1 MRSLLVGAAVFLA
14 VETPH
19 GAVQP
24 AARTQASAPA
34 LRLEG
39 LRTEYKENPLGIDSR
54 APRLSWKIVAPV
66 GDRNVR
72 QTAYQIRVARA
83 SSKRPRDDAAAT
95 AGSLLWDSGRVAS
108 AESIHRAYEGTP
120 LASGQRY
127 MWQVQVWDDRG
138 RSSGWSGPAWW
149 EMGLLSPADWRA
161 SWIEPGLQEDVTT
174 SPPVPLLRRVF
185 RLTQAVQSAR
195 AYVTSHGVYE
205 LHLNGRRVGD
215 EVLTPGWT
223 SYATRLQYQIYDVTG
238 LLRRG
243 DNAAGVLLG
252 NGWYRGNIGFSKRRN
267 VYGDRLALLLQIDVT
282 YADGSRETIGSDG
295 KWKASSGPIV
305 MSEIYHGETYD
316 ARLERSGWTDAA
328 FDDRDWSPA
337 RTVQHSKDVLIA
349 PAGPPIKRTDEL
361 RPRAIL
367 RTPAGQQVV
376 DMGQNMVGWVRLR
389 VRGPSGTVVTLRHAE
404 VLDKDGNFY
413 TRNLRAAAQTIKYT
427 LNGGGVETYE
437 PRFTFQGFRYVAVDG
452 YPGELTP
459 DSLTGIVVHSAIT
472 RSGEFSASHAILNQL
487 QHNIVWGQKG
497 NFLDVPT
504 DCPQRDER
512 LGWTGDAQAF
522 ARTAAFNMDVAGF
535 FTKWLKDLEA
545 DQYKNGA
552 VPHVIPD
559 VLTLPAEA
567 ASAAKAGWMQAGA
580 AGWADAAVIIP
591 WTVYLTYGD
600 TRVLQ
605 EQYASMTRWV
615 DYMRLR
621 AGEDDIW
628 SGDFHFGDWLSF
640 ATTRPDYPGATT
652 GKDLI
657 ATAFFA
663 HSTDLLGRIARVL
676 GKGDDAARYRE
687 QFERIKEAFVRE
699 FVTPAA
705 RVGEGTQTAYV
716 LALQFDL
723 LPEAIRAT
731 AAGHLVRDVRERKH
745 LTTGFLG
752 TPYLLHVLARYGY
765 LDEAYLLLE
774 REQYPSWLYPIT
786 KGATTIWERWDGI
799 KPDGSFQD
807 QGMNS
812 FNHYAYG
819 AVGDWMYRVMAGIE
833 IDDAAPGYRH
843 VLIQPR
849 PGGKSTKVSASH
861 DTPYG
866 RVASSWTLAGE
877 RFERTVQ
884 VPPNTRAAVRLPRA
898 RLAAVTEGGQPL
910 ERATEVYAARQEN
923 DDVVLEVGSGQY
935 RFSSIWKDRRS
946 VADRLVHAAH
956 EVADRPDQERQ
967 RQR

>member
-1 MRSLLVGAAVFLA
+1 LRALLAAAVALLA
-14 VETPH
+14 VETS
-19 GAVQP
+19 ADSFQRAQP
-24 AARTQASAPA
+24 AAAPSVEA
-34 LRLEG
+34 
-39 LRTEYKENPLGIDSR
+39 LRTEYKDNPLGIDSR
-54 APRLSWKIVAPV
+54 APRLSWRIASNA
-66 GDRNVR
+66 RSVR
-72 QTAYQIRVARA
+72 QSAYQIRVGRTSNDLRTARQ
-83 SSKRPRDDAAAT
+83 
-95 AGSLLWDSGRVAS
+95 LHWDSGRVAS
-108 AESIHRAYEGTP
+108 GESIHRVYEGQP

-127 MWQVQVWDDRG
+127 FWQVQIWDDQG
-138 RSSGWSGPAWW
+138 RASGWSAPAWW
-149 EMGLLSPADWRA
+149 EMGLLSPADWRTT
-161 SWIEPGLQEDVTT
+161 WIEPGLPEDAAT
-174 SPPVPLLRRVF
+174 SPPAPMLRRAF
-185 RLTQAVQSAR
+185 RLKQPVQSAR
-195 AYVTSHGVYE
+195 AYVTSQGVYE

-223 SYATRLQYQIYDVTG
+223 SYATRLQYQTYDVTA

-243 DNAAGVLLG
+243 DNAAGVVLG
-252 NGWYRGNIGFSKRRN
+252 NGWFRGDIGFTKRRN

-282 YADGSRETIGSDG
+282 YADGSRETIGSDDQ
-295 KWKASSGPIV
+295 WKASTGPIL

-316 ARLERSGWTDAA
+316 ARLEKNGWADAA
-328 FDDRDWSPA
+328 FDDRDWKPV
-337 RTVQHSKDVLIA
+337 RTVERSKDILIA
-349 PAGPPIKRTDEL
+349 PAGPPIRRMNEL
-361 RPRAIL
+361 TPRAIL

-389 VRGPSGTVVTLRHAE
+389 VQGQPGAIVTLTHAE
-404 VLDKDGNFY
+404 VLDKEGNFY
-413 TRNLRAAAQTIKYT
+413 TRNLRAAAQAIKYT
-427 LNGGGVETYE
+427 LKGGAVETYE
-437 PRFTFQGFRYVAVDG
+437 PHFTFQGFRYVAVEG

-459 DSLTGIVVHSAIT
+459 GSVTGIVVHSAMAAA
-472 RSGEFSASHAILNQL
+472 GDFAASPPLLNQL

-559 VLTLPAEA
+559 VLTLPPDT
-567 ASAAKAGWMQAGA
+567 SAGATPFRMQAGA

-591 WTVYLTYGD
+591 WTMYLTYGD
-600 TRVLQ
+600 TRVL
-605 EQYASMTRWV
+605 EQQYGSMTRWV
-615 DYMRLR
+615 EYMRQR
-621 AGEDDIW
+621 AGDDLIW
-628 SGDFHFGDWLSF
+628 DGDFHFGDWLSF

-663 HSTDLLGRIARVL
+663 HSTDLLARSARVL
-676 GKGDDAARYRE
+676 GRKDEAARHDALLD
-687 QFERIKEAFVRE
+687 QIKTAFVRE
-699 FVTPAA
+699 FVTPAG

-716 LALQFDL
+716 LALNFDL
-723 LPEAIRAT
+723 LPPDVRAK
-731 AAGHLVRDVRERKH
+731 AAALLVRDVRERKH

-807 QGMNS
+807 AGMNS

-833 IDDAAPGYRH
+833 IDEATPGYRH
-843 VLIQPR
+843 ILIQPR
-849 PGGKSTKVSASH
+849 PGGKATKVAARH

-866 RVASSWTLAGE
+866 TVASAWTLEGE
-877 RFERTVQ
+877 QFQLTVQ
-884 VPPNTRAAVRLPRA
+884 VPPNTRATIRLPRA
-898 RLAAVTEGGQPL
+898 TLATTTEGGQPIEGATDLL
-910 ERATEVYAARQEN
+910 ERRQDK
-923 DDVVLEVGSGQY
+923 DDVVIEVGSGEY
-935 RFSSIWKDRRS
+935 RFTSTSKKS
-946 VADRLVHAAH
+946 
-956 EVADRPDQERQ
+956 
-967 RQR
+967 

>member
-1 MRSLLVGAAVFLA
+1 VNGSI
-14 VETPH
+14 
-19 GAVQP
+19 QS
-24 AARTQASAPA
+24 ARTQAPAHA

-39 LRTEYKENPLGIDSR
+39 LLTEYKENPLGIDSR
-54 APRLSWKIVAPV
+54 APRLSWRIAANV
-66 GDRNVR
+66 RNVR
-72 QTAYQIRVARA
+72 QAAYQIRVAR
-83 SSKRPRDDAAAT
+83 S
-95 AGSLLWDSGRVAS
+95 AGEVRAGRSLLWDTGRVAS
-108 AESIHRAYEGTP
+108 AESIHRLYAGKP
-120 LASGQRY
+120 LASAERY
-127 MWQVQVWDDRG
+127 FWQVQVWDDRG
-138 RSSGWSGPAWW
+138 RESGWSEPAWW
-149 EMGLLSPADWRA
+149 EMGLLLSADWRA
-161 SWIEPGLQEDVTT
+161 SWIEPALPEDDTT
-174 SPPVPLLRRVF
+174 SPPVPLVRRVF
-185 RLTQAVQSAR
+185 RLKQAVRSAR
-195 AYVTSHGVYE
+195 AYVTSHGLYE
-205 LHLNGRRVGD
+205 LHLNGHRVGD
-215 EVLTPGWT
+215 DVLTPGWT
-223 SYATRLQYQIYDVTG
+223 SYATRLQYQTYDVTG

-252 NGWYRGNIGFSKRRN
+252 NGWYRGNIGFNKRRN

-282 YADGSRETIGSDG
+282 YADGGRETVGSDG
-295 KWKASSGPIV
+295 QWKVSTGPIV

-316 ARLERSGWTDAA
+316 ARLEKHGWTDAA

-337 RTVQHSKDVLIA
+337 RAVQHSKEGLIA
-349 PAGPPIKRTDEL
+349 PAGPPIKRIEEL
-361 RPRAIL
+361 KPQAIL

-389 VRGPSGTVVTLRHAE
+389 VRGASGTVVTLSHAE
-404 VLDKDGNFY
+404 VLDKEGNFY

-427 LNGGGVETYE
+427 LKGVGVETYE

-452 YPGELTP
+452 YPGELTT
-459 DSLTGIVVHSAIT
+459 DSLTGIVVHSAMKP
-472 RSGEFSASHAILNQL
+472 SGGFSASHDLLNQL

-545 DQYKNGA
+545 DQYKSGA

-559 VLTLPAEA
+559 VLTLPDRG
-567 ASAAKAGWMQAGA
+567 ASGRMQAGA
-580 AGWADAAVIIP
+580 AGWADAAVVIP
-591 WTVYLTYGD
+591 WTVYLSYGD
-600 TRVLQ
+600 TQVLRD
-605 EQYASMTRWV
+605 QYSSMTRWV
-615 DYMRLR
+615 EYMRQR
-621 AGEDDIW
+621 AGDDYIW
-628 SGDFHFGDWLSF
+628 DGDFHFGDWLSF

-663 HSTDLLGRIARVL
+663 HSTDLVGRIARVL
-676 GKGDDAARYRE
+676 GKPEDAARYEAQLRS
-687 QFERIKEAFVRE
+687 IKAAFVRE

-723 LPEAIRAT
+723 LPIEMRAR
-731 AAGHLVRDVRERKH
+731 AAALLVRDVRERRH

-752 TPYLLHVLARYGY
+752 TPYLLHVLTRYGY
-765 LDEAYLLLE
+765 LDEAYMLLE

-833 IDDAAPGYRH
+833 IDEAAPGYRH
-843 VLIQPR
+843 ILIQPR
-849 PGGKSTKVSASH
+849 PGGKTTTVTASH
-861 DTPYG
+861 ETPYG
-866 RVASSWTLAGE
+866 TVVSSWTLSGS
-877 RFERTVQ
+877 RFELTVR
-884 VPPNTRAAVRLPRA
+884 VPPNTRATVRLPRA
-898 RLAAVTEGGQPL
+898 RLAAVTESGQPL
-910 ERATEVYAARQEN
+910 EGAKDVLSPRQDK
-923 DDVVLEVGSGQY
+923 DDVVLEVGSGEY
-935 RFSSIWKDRRS
+935 RFSSVWNK
-946 VADRLVHAAH
+946 
-956 EVADRPDQERQ
+956 
-967 RQR
+967 